1 MPELQKV
8 DCLKVTCSDGSVCS
22 DVDAK
27 GEEDPISG
35 ATTTIK
41 IPNFQTGGL
50 TSGDFEDPYFCA
62 KFIQGKNS
70 LGEVSLVP
78 VKNGQTDGIAF
89 PQDRFCQIAAAKAG
103 CSYNPTDPKTYI
115 NCIKEAGK
123 NPQVI
128 VGAQKCVAILDAGKV
143 TSNFES
149 AEKDEGGGPVV
160 CRDSRSLPGH
170 AFDYPSCVEFKNWY
184 MGLQAS
190 ETGLNIYNQ
199 YDKTATGI
207 KAQNDMAKEVQK
219 GNGQTAGIDGAKAS
233 TLAAADAESRNK
245 IFNTAKAGAI
255 GTQLYNFVTKASIMD
270 VCASSCCQLFAD
282 EGPNGI
288 KSAAKFFPND
298 KERRKM
304 MAEIATATGKALEA
318 ALKESAF
325 KKQANAIEAAKQQLV
340 APDDIVDEGVLRFCQ
355 ANPSDPRCLGPGAR
369 LSVGGSN
376 YGSGFGGQNFGLGN
390 LGTAT
395 SDEFGGETIDT
406 GKGPGV
412 AAANVGGV
420 SDLNKAAAEAKDIFN
435 APPAARA
442 GGGAPGAA
450 GAGAGGAGASASANG
465 LSNDPGVEA
474 EKKEAPVEVTSKSAT
489 YGGAGAA
496 YTGGGW
502 RPGAGKKEDGA
513 ENPFASMFNKKK
525 GRELAS
531 AKEIDSPASDL
542 FTKISNRYSEVQKRK
557 ALMDVAEPSIR

>member
-1 MPELQKV
+1 
-8 DCLKVTCSDGSVCS
+8 
-22 DVDAK
+22 
-27 GEEDPISG
+27 
-35 ATTTIK
+35 
-41 IPNFQTGGL
+41 
-50 TSGDFEDPYFCA
+50 
-62 KFIQGKNS
+62 
-70 LGEVSLVP
+70 
-78 VKNGQTDGIAF
+78 
-89 PQDRFCQIAAAKAG
+89 
-103 CSYNPTDPKTYI
+103 
-115 NCIKEAGK
+115 
-123 NPQVI
+123 
-128 VGAQKCVAILDAGKV
+128 
-143 TSNFES
+143 
-149 AEKDEGGGPVV
+149 
-160 CRDSRSLPGH
+160 
-170 AFDYPSCVEFKNWY
+170 
-184 MGLQAS
+184 MGL
-190 ETGLNIYNQ
+190 GVYNEV
-199 YDKTATGI
+199 DKTATGV
-207 KAQNDMAKEVQK
+207 KAQNNMAKEVQK
-219 GNGQTAGIDGAKAS
+219 GNGQSAGLDGAKS
-233 TLAAADAESRNK
+233 TTLAAADAESRNK

-255 GTQLYNFVTKASIMD
+255 STQLYNFVTKASIMD
-270 VCASSCCQLFAD
+270 ECKSTCCQLFAD

-288 KSAAKFFPND
+288 KSASKFFPNGN
-298 KERRKM
+298 ERRKM

-318 ALKESAF
+318 ALKESVL
-325 KKQANAIEAAKQQLV
+325 KKQANAMEAAKQQIV

-435 APPAARA
+435 APPGAKA
-442 GGGAPGAA
+442 GGGAPGA
-450 GAGAGGAGASASANG
+450 GGGGAGGAGASASANG
-465 LSNDPGVEA
+465 LSNDPGAEA
-474 EKKEAPVEVTSKSAT
+474 EKKESPVEVTSKTAT

-496 YTGGGW
+496 YSGGGW

-557 ALMDVAEPSIR
+557 ALMDVAQPSIR

>member
-1 MPELQKV
+1 M
-8 DCLKVTCSDGSVCS
+8 
-22 DVDAK
+22 
-27 GEEDPISG
+27 
-35 ATTTIK
+35 
-41 IPNFQTGGL
+41 
-50 TSGDFEDPYFCA
+50 
-62 KFIQGKNS
+62 
-70 LGEVSLVP
+70 
-78 VKNGQTDGIAF
+78 
-89 PQDRFCQIAAAKAG
+89 
-103 CSYNPTDPKTYI
+103 
-115 NCIKEAGK
+115 
-123 NPQVI
+123 
-128 VGAQKCVAILDAGKV
+128 AIYDAGV
-143 TSNFES
+143 QTSKFETV
-149 AEKDEGGGPVV
+149 EKDEGGGPVV
-160 CRDSRSLPGH
+160 CRDARGLPGH

-190 ETGLNIYNQ
+190 EMGLGVYNEVE
-199 YDKTATGI
+199 KTATGI

-219 GNGQTAGIDGAKAS
+219 GNGQTAGLDGAKS
-233 TLAAADAESRNK
+233 TKLAAADAESRNK

-270 VCASSCCQLFAD
+270 QCASSCCQLFAD

-288 KSAAKFFPND
+288 KSAAKFFPNGN
-298 KERRKM
+298 ERRKM
-304 MAEIATATGKALEA
+304 MAEIAKATGKALEA
-318 ALKESAF
+318 ALKESVL
-325 KKQANAIEAAKQQLV
+325 KKQANAMEAAKQQIV

-442 GGGAPGAA
+442 GGGAPGA
-450 GAGAGGAGASASANG
+450 GGGGAGGAGASASANG

-496 YTGGGW
+496 YSGGGW